1 MILMLIDN
9 PYDVVARLLDAAPSG
24 SYLVISHPAKDVDPG
39 PISEAYVRLNER
51 MGNTQGTLRTHA
63 EVAAFFDGLEMVP
76 PGLVQLHRWRPDT
89 QAADLSY
96 EIPAYC
102 GIGRKP

>member
-1 MILMLIDN
+1 M
-9 PYDVVARLLDAAPSG
+9 
-24 SYLVISHPAKDVDPG
+24 ISHPAKDVNPG
-39 PISEAYVRLNER
+39 PISEAYERLNER
-51 MGNTQGTLRTHA
+51 MGNTQGTPRTHA

-76 PGLVQLHRWRPDT
+76 PGLVQLRRWRPDT
-89 QAADLSY
+89 QDADLSY